1 MEKEKL
7 YQKISQEILE
17 NIGGSQNIQGAAH
30 CATRLRIVLKDL
42 SLVKTDKWNTRI
54 NRFFE
59 KFIFFFLNLSHRVTF
74 KENLQHG

>member
-42 SLVKTDKWNTRI
+42 SLVKNDKLENIDLVKGRTTI
-54 NRFFE
+54 YTI
-59 KFIFFFLNLSHRVTF
+59 FIFFYIW
-74 KENLQHG
+74 E